1 MKSNKTIRAAL
12 LKLPRTLEDT
22 YVRIL
27 QRLEREYEEDIGNLQ
42 KILRWLVKGVRTL
55 TLDELAEALSIDLDD
70 GDSTAMDFN
79 AVWTDPEDILV
90 FCGSLVTVP
99 PDRTKVALAHYS
111 VKEFLVSSRVLE
123 ILPRFYMGGVE
134 VEALLA
140 KTCLTYLCFE
150 DFENGPLSDPTELG
164 HRLEK
169 YHPFKVC
176 SPIMGNTLPPV
187 RRRRRRQSVT

>member
-1 MKSNKTIRAAL
+1 M
-12 LKLPRTLEDT
+12 
-22 YVRIL
+22 
-27 QRLEREYEEDIGNLQ
+27 
-42 KILRWLVKGVRTL
+42 RTL

-70 GDSTAMDFN
+70 GDSTAMDFD

-90 FCGSLVTVP
+90 LCGSLVTVS

-134 VEALLA
+134 VEASLD

-169 YHPFKVC
+169 YHFLKYTTQSWAAHSRRYGGGGDKTLLDLKLKLLRVESGNFTSWRQIYQ
-176 SPIMGNTLPPV
+176 SPSTDHPRFSAALLCIPIRPA
-187 RRRRRRQSVT
+187 